1 MKIAISVLAQS
12 APPESKAPLTRE
24 EKCAALLK
32 KIEYAK
38 DCIEYDHRKPEAI
51 AFLQKLHRDLLRH
64 KVMRD
69 DTQHLIEKCY
79 QVIRDY
85 GILPLEPTTSDE

>member
-1 MKIAISVLAQS
+1 MKIAISVIAQS
-12 APPESKAPLTRE
+12 APPESKAPKTRE
-24 EKCAALLK
+24 EKVAALLK

-51 AFLQKLHRDLLRH
+51 KFLQELHRDLSRH
-64 KVMRD
+64 KMLKD
-69 DTQHLIEKCY
+69 DIQHLIEKCY

-85 GILPLEPTTSDE
+85 GILPLEPTSKDN